1 MIKVACKMSASEK
14 IRIALV
20 KRDVSIKELAKKINT
35 TPQNLSNKLSR
46 DSFTVKEMMTIADAL
61 NCELQLIMKDTGEKI

>member
-1 MIKVACKMSASEK
+1 MSASEK

-20 KRDVSIKELAKKINT
+20 KRNMSIKELAKKINV

-46 DSFTVKEMMTIADAL
+46 DSFTVKEMTNISVVL